1 MNVALWIVQALL
13 AAAYLA
19 AGGMKSTRPIESL
32 SKSMSWV
39 KVAPVGLV
47 RFIGIAELLGG
58 IGIVLPM
65 VTGILPGLT
74 VAAAVGL
81 VVVQIFAAGFH
92 ASRGEANRLPM
103 NLILLLLAAFVAY
116 GRWVLLVG

>member
-1 MNVALWIVQALL
+1 M
-13 AAAYLA
+13 
-19 AGGMKSTRPIESL
+19 P
-32 SKSMSWV
+32 
-39 KVAPVGLV
+39 
-47 RFIGIAELLGG
+47 F
-58 IGIVLPM
+58 
-65 VTGILPGLT
+65 
-74 VAAAVGL
+74 AAAVGL